1 MTSVNLTS
9 TLRLSLYDLLELVLN
24 DDFTNSLFQ
33 IWDLTKN
40 AFLSKLSEILAVL
53 ISDVETSLLG

>member
-1 MTSVNLTS
+1 MTSVNLTL

>member
-1 MTSVNLTS
+1 MTSVKLTS

-24 DDFTNSLFQ
+24 DDFTNSFFQ

-40 AFLSKLSEILAVL
+40 AFLSKLREILAVL
-53 ISDVETSLLG
+53 ISDAETSLLG